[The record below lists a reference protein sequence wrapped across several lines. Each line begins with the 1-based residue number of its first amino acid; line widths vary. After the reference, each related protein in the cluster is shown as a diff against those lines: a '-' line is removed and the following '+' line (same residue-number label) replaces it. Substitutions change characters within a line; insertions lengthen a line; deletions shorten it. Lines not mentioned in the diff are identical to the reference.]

1 MDKKLSLSIRL
12 ELVWWMATA
21 LLLAA
26 VLFPIY
32 KTRADYHFWT
42 TNILFVLV
50 FVTFTRYI
58 FLLKH
63 TFLARLQ
70 WAKVAV
76 IIMCIPLFIYLIKVI
91 HLFQL
96 YLDQIGLQDIF
107 AHLSYNGQI
116 HMARYVQAE
125 MLFFGAASIIVTI
138 ILPFRMLIS
147 FWRTLNRG
155 TV

>member
-21 LLLAA
+21 LLLAG

-32 KTRADYHFWT
+32 KSRADYPFWI

-50 FVTFTRYI
+50 FITFARYI

-63 TFLARLQ
+63 TFLAWLQ

-76 IIMCIPLFIYLIKVI
+76 IILCIPLFIYQIKVM

-96 YLDQIGLQDIF
+96 YLDEIGLQDLF
-107 AHLSYNGQI
+107 AHLSFKGQVQ
-116 HMARYVQAE
+116 MTDYVQAE
-125 MLFFGAASIIVTI
+125 MLFFGAASIIVTVL
-138 ILPFRMLIS
+138 LPFRMLIS
-147 FWRTLNRG
+147 YWRTRNRG